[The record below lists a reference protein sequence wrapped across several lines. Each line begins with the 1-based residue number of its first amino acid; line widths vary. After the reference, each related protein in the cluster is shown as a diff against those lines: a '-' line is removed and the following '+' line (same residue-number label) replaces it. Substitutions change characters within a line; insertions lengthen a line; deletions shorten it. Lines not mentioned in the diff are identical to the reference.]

1 MVTQTIE
8 NPGYVGGF
16 WRTAYE
22 FLLDATPGGQSIQ
35 VISGSLTEHVRP
47 WLLPLSSAV
56 IGGAAT
62 LAGLLLFRRKD
73 IK

>member
-1 MVTQTIE
+1 M
-8 NPGYVGGF
+8 
-16 WRTAYE
+16 
-22 FLLDATPGGQSIQ
+22 
-35 VISGSLTEHVRP
+35 ISGSLTEHVRP